1 MVAKAELDK
10 YYTPQSMI
18 NLCMDEL
25 TQVIGK
31 NCQLIEP
38 SAGDGRFV
46 LEARQRGYNAHGY
59 DIHPDTQGIDQM
71 DFLTSYVEDFH
82 LLGAPTVVYGNPP
95 FGKGCSLAIRFF
107 NHAASTLNP
116 DVIAFIIPSSFGK
129 KLSMR
134 ERLDHRYSLYKSIPL
149 QGHFERIDGVV
160 YEGVGALSCEFQ
172 IWFKK
177 SRKSLAIPE
186 PELYSIVRPK
196 THKVKVQREDG
207 SWSNR
212 EQPVGD
218 LDVDFTIVTHGAKCG
233 TIQDFNPLKDKS
245 NVKQFIKV
253 KDKKDIDKVKEMIQN
268 ADFSYFKESASI
280 VGAQSCLA
288 TEEIICCVENKID
301 YRLKEW
307 FTEIDLYIN

>member
-10 YYTPQSMI
+10 YYTPESMI
-18 NLCMDEL
+18 DLCMIEL
-25 TQVIGK
+25 SQVVGS

-38 SAGDGRFV
+38 AAGDGRFV
-46 LEARQRGYNAHGY
+46 RKALRMGYNASGY
-59 DIHPDTQGIDQM
+59 DILPDTPDMLQL
-71 DFLTSYVEDFH
+71 DFLTSQVEDFS
-82 LLGAPTVVYGNPP
+82 LNDNPVVVYGNPP

-107 NHAASTLNP
+107 NHAAQTLDP
-116 DVIAFIIPSSFGK
+116 EIIAFIIPSSFGK
-129 KLSMR
+129 KISMR
-134 ERLDHRYSLYKSIPL
+134 ERLDHRYSLYKSVPL

-160 YEGVGALSCEFQ
+160 YEGIGALSCEFQ

-177 SRKSLAIPE
+177 DRESLAIPE
-186 PELYSIVRPK
+186 PELYSVVRPK
-196 THKVKVQREDG
+196 TKKVKVQREDG
-207 SWSNR
+207 TWSNR

-233 TIQDFNPLKDKS
+233 TIQDFDPLKDKS

-253 KDKKDIDKVKEMIQN
+253 KDKKDVDLVKEMIQN
-268 ADFSYFKESASI
+268 TDFSYFKESASI

-288 TEEIICCVENKID
+288 TEEIICCVEKTVD

-307 FTEIDLYIN
+307 FNEVELYIN